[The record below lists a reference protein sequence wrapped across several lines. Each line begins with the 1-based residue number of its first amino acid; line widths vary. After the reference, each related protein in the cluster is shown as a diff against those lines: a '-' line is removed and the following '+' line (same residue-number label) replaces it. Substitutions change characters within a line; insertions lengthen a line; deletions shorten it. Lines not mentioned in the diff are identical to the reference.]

1 MEALLQRSSPPQSE
15 SEMNGEIIKSNNN
28 HSKFC
33 FDAKL
38 LSELSSH

>member
-1 MEALLQRSSPPQSE
+1 MEAMLQRSSLVQPE
-15 SEMNGEIIKSNNN
+15 SEMSAEIIKSNKN

>member
-1 MEALLQRSSPPQSE
+1 MEAMLQPE
-15 SEMNGEIIKSNNN
+15 SEMNGEIIKSNKN